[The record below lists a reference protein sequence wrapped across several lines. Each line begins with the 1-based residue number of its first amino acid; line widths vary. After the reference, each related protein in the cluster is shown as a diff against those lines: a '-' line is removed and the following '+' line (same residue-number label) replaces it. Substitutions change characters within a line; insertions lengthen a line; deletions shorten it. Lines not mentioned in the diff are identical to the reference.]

1 MGSCKP
7 GRLDILG
14 PGRGASPYR
23 TSTRPPLFRW
33 AQTEHSKWFVTRTLS
48 TPSGSSPGLYS
59 SFLSSQDQEDLSEG
73 TFQDDL
79 SRERNEEG
87 E

>member
-33 AQTEHSKWFVTRTLS
+33 AQTEHSKWFVTRTLFLF
-48 TPSGSSPGLYS
+48 PIKSGSRGLIGRNVPRRPVT
-59 SFLSSQDQEDLSEG
+59 G
-73 TFQDDL
+73 T
-79 SRERNEEG
+79 
-87 E
+87 

>member
-1 MGSCKP
+1 MVFRSSMQEALMGSCKP

-23 TSTRPPLFRW
+23 TSTRPLSSAGLR
-33 AQTEHSKWFVTRTLS
+33 LS